1 MVIGHLRFTFTPTVN
16 TVRMIE
22 NTFGIN
28 IVPKNEAER
37 LEALQRYRITDSPSE
52 DSFDGIARLA
62 TQIFNVPISLLS
74 LVDAESVFFKA
85 NIGMG
90 KAKEANRGKS
100 LCALAVLDKEVTV
113 FEDALKEPCLMA
125 NPNVIGDFGLR
136 FYAGAPLITHDGFLI
151 GTLCVIDQ
159 KTREFSLADRKI
171 LEGLAKAAMDQIEL
185 RRSSLDTIDELQK
198 SNFRLN
204 SIQLDL
210 ESAVEELAA
219 INEEMEATNE
229 ELNTANENVIKSYD
243 LTVQLNKNLQTSE
256 LRLKS
261 FISKAPV
268 AFGILTGSE
277 LKIEVANDM
286 ILKIW
291 GKNQKII
298 GQPLAEALPELK
310 EQPYLDILADVFTS
324 GNPYTGDT
332 ASVKLESDGVL
343 KECYFDFIYE
353 PLKDEDD
360 KTVAIIVIANEVTER
375 INKKY
380 ELEELNQ
387 QLEIALYAGQL
398 GSYNLDLISGKINS
412 SSQCKANYGLPGDY
426 TFDFDNL
433 IQIILPE
440 YRDALKEKINQSI
453 ENHSPFNAEY
463 LVRWPDES
471 LHWINA
477 SGILS
482 FDETGTATHMIGVT
496 VDITKRK
503 NYEAQKDD
511 FLSIASHELKTPITS
526 LKASIQLLTR
536 LKDKPTH
543 EMVPKLIDQSSKS
556 LDKLS
561 TLVDDLLNINRLS
574 GGNLELTKETF
585 TVSEMLGTCC
595 DDIRITGKH
604 HLIVKGDLDATIFAD
619 EQRIDQVVVNFVN
632 NAVKY
637 APLSKEI
644 HLIVNQLEDC
654 VKITVKDHGDGI
666 DPEIQPL
673 LFDRYYR
680 ANHKGKTY
688 SGLGLGLYISAE
700 IIKRHGGEIGV
711 DSVLG
716 EGSSFWFTL
725 PMDVAAN

>member
-1 MVIGHLRFTFTPTVN
+1 
-16 TVRMIE
+16 MIE

-28 IVPKNEAER
+28 ILPENEADR
-37 LEALQRYRITDSPSE
+37 LEALKRYRITDSPSE
-52 DSFDGIARLA
+52 DSFDGIAKLA

-90 KAKEANRGKS
+90 KAKDANRGKS

-151 GTLCVIDQ
+151 GTLCIIDQ
-159 KTREFSLADRKI
+159 KTREFSQADRKI
-171 LEGLAKAAMDQIEL
+171 LEGLAKTAMDQIEL
-185 RRSSLDTIDELQK
+185 RRSSLDTIEELQK
-198 SNFRLN
+198 ANSTLN
-204 SIQLDL
+204 TTQLDL

-229 ELNTANENVIKSYD
+229 ELETANENVSKSYD
-243 LTVQLNKNLQTSE
+243 LTVELNKNLQTSE

-268 AFGILTGSE
+268 AFGILKGIE
-277 LKIEVANDM
+277 LRIEVANDM
-286 ILKIW
+286 ILKVW
-291 GKNQKII
+291 GKDHKVI
-298 GQPLAEALPELK
+298 GHPLAEALPELK
-310 EQPYLDILADVFTS
+310 GQPYLDILADVFNS
-324 GNPYTGDT
+324 GTTYIGDT
-332 ASVKLESDGVL
+332 AHVKLEHEGIYKD
-343 KECYFDFIYE
+343 CYFDFIYE
-353 PLKDEDD
+353 PLKDEDGS
-360 KTVAIIVIANEVTER
+360 TVAIIVIANEVTER
-375 INKKY
+375 INKKD
-380 ELEELNQ
+380 ELEKLNQ
-387 QLEIALYAGQL
+387 QLQIALHAGQL
-398 GSYNLDLISGKINS
+398 GSYNLDLISGKISS
-412 SSQCKANYGLPGDY
+412 SSQCKANYGLPADY
-426 TFDFDNL
+426 QFDFDKL
-433 IQIILPE
+433 MHIVVPE
-440 YRDALKEKINQSI
+440 YRDALKEKINLSI
-453 ENHSPFNAEY
+453 ENQSAFNAEY
-463 LVRWPDES
+463 LVRWPDET

-477 SGILS
+477 SGLPS
-482 FDETGTATHMIGVT
+482 FSEDGTAKNIIGVT

-503 NYEAQKDD
+503 NYETQKDD

-574 GGNLELTKETF
+574 GGNLELSKEVF
-585 TVSEMLGTCC
+585 TVSEMLGACC
-595 DDIRITGKH
+595 DDIRIAGKH
-604 HLIVKGDLDATIFAD
+604 HLLVKGDLDATIFAD

-644 HLIVNQLEDC
+644 HLIVDQMEDK
-654 VKITVKDHGDGI
+654 VKITVKDYGDGI
-666 DPEIQPL
+666 DPKIQPL

-725 PMDVAAN
+725 PTNVETA